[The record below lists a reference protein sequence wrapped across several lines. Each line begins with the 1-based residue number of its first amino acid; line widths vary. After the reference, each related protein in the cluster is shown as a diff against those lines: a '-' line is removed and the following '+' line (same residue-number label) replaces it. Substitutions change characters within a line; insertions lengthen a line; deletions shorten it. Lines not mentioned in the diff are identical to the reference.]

1 MEEERFEPLVPRETF
16 DRRILRERAQEFE
29 SLSIHRRICLTSA
42 FHGCRRKDPALVY
55 CPRSRSDI
63 QADPQECSRAHRLA
77 ATSQCRSPLQ
87 AHGLGALAG
96 IGQVARGVQLA
107 HALRFRYTSGVL
119 PNPDRGIPNEIY
131 PDLHRKR
138 LAVIELAAAEGVRT
152 YVNPQIVWAS
162 ADMTQHEEGSVSMP
176 GVTEEIERHAR
187 VRMSYQD
194 LSGVEMVEEAD
205 GLLSVCLQH
214 EVDQLDGI
222 FWIYRLSRLKRD
234 RVVKRFD
241 KTQRTQAPAD

>member
-1 MEEERFEPLVPRETF
+1 VTVRT
-16 DRRILRERAQEFE
+16 ILRFP
-29 SLSIHRRICLTSA
+29 
-42 FHGCRRKDPALVY
+42 D
-55 CPRSRSDI
+55 
-63 QADPQECSRAHRLA
+63 HRLRANAERVVVFDEDLCSLASDLLDTLRA
-77 ATSQCRSPLQ
+77 AS
-87 AHGLGALAG
+87 AIG
-96 IGQVARGVQLA
+96 ITAP
-107 HALRFRYTSGVL
+107 HIGVL
-119 PNPDRGIPNEIY
+119 
-131 PDLHRKR
+131 KR
-138 LAVIELAAAEGVRT
+138 LVVIEIADTDGVRT

-162 ADMTQHEEGSVSMP
+162 ADMIRHEEGGVSMP

-194 LSGVEMVEEAD
+194 LSGVEKVEEAD

-241 KTQRTQAPAD
+241 KAQRTQASGD